1 VARSKRLGAIDLGS
15 TKVACVIA
23 ETDQSGKTSIVGF
36 GSAAAEGFR
45 QGMVINLD
53 RATESVEAA
62 VRSAESMAGSRLRGL
77 PVFVSIAGE
86 HIKYLTGI
94 GAVSV
99 RKPSR
104 GIGPADVAEVMKQAQ
119 TIRLPQDETILH
131 VVPTQFIVDGQ
142 KGVRNPLGLFG
153 VRLEVEVMLIIG
165 AVTAV
170 ENIYRVLE
178 RLDVK
183 SRSLALAAIASFY
196 GVCDDADK
204 DQGVVLVDVGGVT
217 DIAIYKDG
225 EIRFTKLLPVG
236 AVNITRDVAIG
247 LRTTV
252 QQAEEVKR
260 KYGAAQAAQV
270 EKDEPITVEDASGRG
285 TKQVSRRL
293 LASIIEP
300 RVEEIL
306 TLADAEIRKSGIA
319 EGLSGGVV
327 LTGGCSLLPGIELMA
342 EQIFGMPVRL
352 GRPDR
357 LTAPRE
363 VAQDPGLSTAVGLV
377 RCGIEGK
384 CVSCFPE
391 MGLWSKAADEV
402 KSWFS

>member
-1 VARSKRLGAIDLGS
+1 MARTKRFGAIDLGS
-15 TKVACVIA
+15 TKTACVIA
-23 ETDQSGKTSIVGF
+23 ETDASGKTSIIGY
-36 GSAAAEGFR
+36 GTAATDGFR

-53 RATESVEAA
+53 RAAESVEAA
-62 VRSAESMAGSRLRGL
+62 VSSAESMASSRIRGL

-104 GIGPADVAEVMKQAQ
+104 GIGTADVAEVMRQAQ
-119 TIRLPQDETILH
+119 TIRLPQDEMILH
-131 VVPTQFIVDGQ
+131 VVPMQFIVDGQ

-196 GVCDDADK
+196 GVCDEADK
-204 DQGVVLVDVGGVT
+204 DQGVILVDIGGVT
-217 DIAIYKDG
+217 DIALYRDG
-225 EIRFTKLLPVG
+225 EIRFTKLLPIG
-236 AVNITRDVAIG
+236 SPNISRDIAIG

-252 QQAEEVKR
+252 QQADELKR
-260 KYGAAQAAQV
+260 KYGVAQASMV
-270 EKDEPITVEDASGRG
+270 EKDEPLTVEDASGRG

-306 TLADAEIRKSGIA
+306 SLADSEIRKSNLA
-319 EGLSGGVV
+319 DGLAGGVV
-327 LTGGCSLLPGIELMA
+327 LTGGCSQLPGIEFVA
-342 EQIFGMPVRL
+342 EQVFGMPVRV

-357 LTAPRE
+357 LPGPRE
-363 VAQDPGLSTAVGLV
+363 VVQDPSLATAVGLI

-384 CVSCFPE
+384 CASCFAE
-391 MGLWSKAADEV
+391 AGLFARVIEDIRG
-402 KSWFS
+402 WFA